1 MSNLHEFITT
11 YTELRYLDFV
21 PEIRLFLREDRNLHE
36 FLKQEDLVSHFPF
49 WGTAW
54 AGGQVLARYILDN
67 PQSVKD
73 KEVVDYCSGSGIV
86 GIAAMMAGARVVT
99 CVDIDPLST
108 QVAEINARA
117 NKVTLRFG
125 DNFDITDLL
134 LSGDPTPNSEVF
146 EIIDRYPSIIGCPI
160 RKETLTQHYQKIT
173 SYFLKTYEFPKG
185 IEAQILTN
193 IQVQP

>member
-1 MSNLHEFITT
+1 MSNLHEFMTV

-21 PEIRLFLREDRNLHE
+21 PEIRLFLREDRHLYE
-36 FLKQEDLVSHFPF
+36 FLKQEDIVSHFPF

-67 PQSVKD
+67 PLLVKD

-86 GIAAMMAGARVVT
+86 GIAAMIAGARGVT
-99 CVDIDPLST
+99 CVDIDPLSM
-108 QVAEINARA
+108 QVTEINARA
-117 NKVTLRFG
+117 NKVNLRFSN
-125 DNFDITDLL
+125 NFDMTDLL

-146 EIIDRYPSIIGCPI
+146 KIIDRYPAIIGCPI
-160 RKETLTQHYQKIT
+160 RKELLTQHYQKIT
-173 SYFLKTYEFPKG
+173 SYFLKTYEFPNG
-185 IEAQILTN
+185 INAQILTN